1 MPYIL
6 LGIGIFVV
14 GLSIILPEQSGIKEA
29 SNNRSKTDIDDKLEI
44 LMDEL
49 NESFH
54 LAGTELDL
62 RIAKLAKLQESV
74 DQSIMKWQ
82 KAIQEAQ
89 TLDEKKQLPQKH
101 KDVLALNKN
110 GLNITEIA
118 QRLNIGKG
126 EVELILALYGAGE
139 PK

>member
-1 MPYIL
+1 VPYIL

-14 GLSIILPEQSGIKEA
+14 GLSIILPEHSGEPEA
-29 SNNRSKTDIDDKLEI
+29 FNNRSKKDIDEKLDVLI
-44 LMDEL
+44 DEF

-54 LAGTELDL
+54 LAGNELDL

-74 DQSIMKWQ
+74 DQSILYWQ
-82 KAIQEAQ
+82 KAIQKAQ
-89 TLDEKKQLPQKH
+89 TLDEKKHLPPKH

-126 EVELILALYGAGE
+126 EVEMILALYGAGE
-139 PK
+139 LE